1 MFYPFK
7 KFFLL
12 LLVVLPCFFAEA
24 ADRLSFTA
32 MISKVNRFSP
42 NPLYEIG
49 YYEKEG
55 EICGTLD
62 IEQMDFFL
70 SKLFDFGKQAIDENN
85 NELLLCIAMTL
96 KYPTSVMGTEG
107 IFEGNFFKYKE
118 RRKCERYEDFS
129 TATRGHGKEK
139 LDLLINYYEKKGG
152 NKSLL
157 LKNIDYGEYKN

>member
-1 MFYPFK
+1 MLHYFK

-55 EICGTLD
+55 EICGALD
-62 IEQMDFFL
+62 IEQMNFFL
-70 SKLFDFGKQAIDENN
+70 NKLFDVGKQAIDEGN

-107 IFEGNFFKYKE
+107 VFEGNFFKYKKQ
-118 RRKCERYEDFS
+118 RKHERYEDFS
-129 TATRGHGKEK
+129 SATRGYGKEK
-139 LDLLINYYEKKGG
+139 LASLMDYYETKGG

-157 LKNIDYGEYKN
+157 LKNIDYGEYKD